1 RMRGKG
7 ILILALL
14 AMLTLAVSATMG
26 PAAGASKGGATVA
39 KKKCKKK
46 KKTSSASAAK
56 KKKKCKKKGT
66 GGGGGT
72 TPNPVVRATL
82 SWTGGGSNTDYDL
95 YVFDGATTA
104 RAGSDPIP
112 NTGFSANAKGTPG
125 TETFTDNN
133 FVPGSGRTFQFGV
146 CKQDGGNDGS
156 TYNID
161 YVTADGVHH
170 PDTQSGHGDGYAA
183 KYSGNP
189 PPVAP
194 NGFAPCPAP

>member
-1 RMRGKG
+1 RRPPFTSPTPSATAWRSPGWRADCRWERTSSTPTRGRSARRWRGGRPCRELPPWVASLRNQAKGRGKRMRGKG

-82 SWTGGGSNTDYDL
+82 
-95 YVFDGATTA
+95 
-104 RAGSDPIP
+104 
-112 NTGFSANAKGTPG
+112 
-125 TETFTDNN
+125 
-133 FVPGSGRTFQFGV
+133 
-146 CKQDGGNDGS
+146 
-156 TYNID
+156 
-161 YVTADGVHH
+161 
-170 PDTQSGHGDGYAA
+170 
-183 KYSGNP
+183 
-189 PPVAP
+189 
-194 NGFAPCPAP
+194 